1 MELGNLRKLL
11 NSIGKNRSDFVKN
24 PTSYLLSIAEYTAK
38 LSPTLSSIAAKT
50 AEKGN
55 PSLSELD
62 AVVHELAMFIA
73 GSSSNTKAAVLLQT
87 SVATVKGIGGKTAEA
102 LEKAGI
108 TNMEDV
114 LLHFPF
120 RYEAI
125 GYEGGEKGVLTGVL
139 ETHGPTFTRGKKRI
153 YKAVFRSEAGFF
165 SALWFN
171 FSKSY
176 PASGL
181 TIGTK
186 YHLYGNIGRM
196 DGSYSIVHPEMIS
209 EADIGRIRAVYSLP
223 TAVSHKI
230 YASAVFRA
238 VHDYL
243 EYMPD
248 TLPLRLA
255 DKYSY
260 PDIRS
265 AVKTLHFPD
274 DISQL
279 GKLQTRSH
287 PAYER
292 FVFEELFYLQL
303 GLLMKKRTYQE
314 ITGIAFDVKT
324 EYLDEIGNMMP
335 FKLTSAQKRVLAD
348 IFNDMKRPKQMNRLI
363 QGDVGSGKTI
373 VCFTAAMIAVKNGCQ
388 AAIIAPTEVLAEQ
401 HFRSLLNFLNGTKYT
416 AALLTGSTADKDKK
430 ASKELI
436 REGHINFVVGT
447 HALIQ
452 EDTEFASLGFVV
464 IDEQHRFGVLQRKTL
479 VEKGYTP
486 DILLMTATPI
496 PRTLSLTFY
505 GDLDIS
511 VIDAMPPGRKP
522 IITKAFPETS
532 RNRIFESVKKELD
545 KGHKAYFIYP
555 LIDASDKLALK
566 AATEGFEEIAAYFGE
581 NVTGLLHGRMKADEK
596 RAMMDGFKNGSLKVL
611 VSTTV
616 IEVGVD
622 VPDATVMVIENA
634 ERFGLSQLHQLR
646 GRVGRGA
653 EQSYCVLVY
662 SKQISEDGKARIK
675 AMEQHADGFKLS
687 EIDLELRGPG
697 DFFGTRQ
704 SGLPQFRFSNI
715 VKDVKIL
722 HRARA
727 EAEELLSED
736 PELAKPVNKT
746 VLEALK
752 TRWKDGIDFLNIG

>member
-1 MELGNLRKLL
+1 MELANLRKLL
-11 NSIGKNRSDFVKN
+11 SSIAKNRSDFFKN
-24 PTSYLLSIAEYTAK
+24 PTSYLVKISELTSK
-38 LSPTLSSIAAKT
+38 LNPTLSALATKT
-50 AEKGN
+50 AELDF
-55 PSLSELD
+55 PTTSELD
-62 AVVHELAMFIA
+62 SVLHELAMFIA
-73 GSSSNTKAAVLLQT
+73 SASSNEKSNLLLRT
-87 SVATVKGIGGKTAEA
+87 PITTVKGIGGKTAEA

-108 TNMEDV
+108 IDMEDV

-125 GYEGGEKGVLTGVL
+125 GYEGGGKGVLTGVL
-139 ETHGPTFTRGKKRI
+139 EKHGATFTRGKKRI
-153 YKAVFRSEAGFF
+153 YKAVFRSEFGFF
-165 SALWFN
+165 SAVWFN

-181 TIGTK
+181 TDGMK
-186 YHLYGNIGRM
+186 YHLYGNIGRS
-196 DGSYSIVHPEMIS
+196 DGVNTIVHPEMIGDD
-209 EADIGRIRAVYSLP
+209 DIGKIRAVYSLP
-223 TAVSHKI
+223 TTVNQKT
-230 YASAVFRA
+230 YLSAVYRA

-243 EYMPD
+243 DMMGD
-248 TLPLRLA
+248 TLPVRLA
-255 DKYSY
+255 DKYNY

-265 AVKTLHFPD
+265 AIKNLHYPN
-274 DISQL
+274 DISEL

-303 GLLMKKRTYQE
+303 GLLMKKRTYDKL
-314 ITGIAFDVKT
+314 TGTAFDVKT
-324 EYLDEIGNMMP
+324 EYLEEIGQLMP
-335 FKLTSAQKRVLAD
+335 FKLTSAQKKVLAD
-348 IFNDMKRPKQMNRLI
+348 IFNDMKRPKQMNRLV

-373 VCFTAAMIAVKNGCQ
+373 VCFTAAMIAVKNGFQ

-401 HFRSLLNFLNGTKYT
+401 HFKSLLNFLKDTKYT
-416 AALLTGSTADKDKK
+416 AALLTGSTSDKDKK

-436 REGHINFVVGT
+436 KAGLVNFVVGT

-452 EDTEFASLGFVV
+452 ENTEFKSLGFVV
-464 IDEQHRFGVLQRKTL
+464 IDEQHRFGVLQRKSL

-496 PRTLSLTFY
+496 PRTLALTFY
-505 GDLDIS
+505 GDLDVSI
-511 VIDAMPPGRKP
+511 IDSMPPGRVP
-522 IITKAFPETS
+522 IITKAFPD
-532 RNRIFESVKKELD
+532 RARHKIFDAVKKELD
-545 KGHKAYFIYP
+545 KGNKAYFIYP
-555 LIDASDKLALK
+555 LIDTSDKLSLK
-566 AATEGFEEIAAYFGE
+566 AATEGFDEISSFFGE
-581 NVTGLLHGRMKADEK
+581 DITGLLHGRMKADEK
-596 RAMMDGFKNGSLKVL
+596 REMMTEFKNGRLKVL

-622 VPDATVMVIENA
+622 VPEATVIVIENA

-646 GRVGRGA
+646 GRVGRS
-653 EQSYCVLVY
+653 ERQSYCLLVY
-662 SKQISEDGKARIK
+662 SDKLSDDGKARIS
-675 AMEQHADGFKLS
+675 AMEKNSDGFKLS

-722 HRARA
+722 HRARGEA
-727 EAEELLSED
+727 EALLADD
-736 PELAKPVNKT
+736 PQLAKPVNKT

-752 TRWKDGIDFLNIG
+752 TRWKEGIDFLNIG